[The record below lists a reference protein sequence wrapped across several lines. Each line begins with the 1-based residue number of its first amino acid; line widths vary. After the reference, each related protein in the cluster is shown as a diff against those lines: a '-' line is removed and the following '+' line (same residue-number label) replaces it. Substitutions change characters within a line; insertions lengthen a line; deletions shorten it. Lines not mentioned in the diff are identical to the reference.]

1 MLHPMV
7 ILHIHINLSILGQT
21 EPTERCFWFSD
32 VKKMRGGHGSWA
44 TLPAASLGSCE
55 KICWNHPHFGGKIP
69 HFWWTF
75 LYVFDLA
82 IIIPS
87 SVGFDDFAID
97 KETNMFFLASWRD
110 HGSFKTADPIFYE
123 ELATST
129 RIGRGIFTAFTPWVW
144 GLVVAR
150 FFFGEGNWKPSTTS
164 RSTGLNQTFLKA
176 CLERCFLQFFSF
188 VSKVWL
194 RSFSNRKMKYLVK
207 KV

>member
-129 RIGRGIFTAFTPWVW
+129 RIGRGIFTAFTPHGFGDWWWPVFFW
-144 GLVVAR
+144 GKETA
-150 FFFGEGNWKPSTTS
+150 NPSTTS
-164 RSTGLNQTFLKA
+164 RWRGAEPN
-176 CLERCFLQFFSF
+176 FSESVLWKGF
-188 VSKVWL
+188 ISC
-194 RSFSNRKMKYLVK
+194 SF
-207 KV
+207 

>member
-110 HGSFKTADPIFYE
+110 HGSFKTADPNFFTK

-129 RIGRGIFTAFTPWVW
+129 RLGRGIFTAMKRH
-144 GLVVAR
+144 G
-150 FFFGEGNWKPSTTS
+150 FGDWWLAVFCFGGGKLKTLQQLPGTLGRTKLFKCVLWKGFIS
-164 RSTGLNQTFLKA
+164 
-176 CLERCFLQFFSF
+176 CSF
-188 VSKVWL
+188 
-194 RSFSNRKMKYLVK
+194 
-207 KV
+207 

>member
-123 ELATST
+123 ELSY
-129 RIGRGIFTAFTPWVW
+129 IHPNWPWDFHGHETHGFGDWWWPVFFW
-144 GLVVAR
+144 G
-150 FFFGEGNWKPSTTS
+150 ETENPSTTS
-164 RSTGLNQTFLKA
+164 RWRGAEPN
-176 CLERCFLQFFSF
+176 FSESVLWKGF
-188 VSKVWL
+188 ISC
-194 RSFSNRKMKYLVK
+194 SF
-207 KV
+207 